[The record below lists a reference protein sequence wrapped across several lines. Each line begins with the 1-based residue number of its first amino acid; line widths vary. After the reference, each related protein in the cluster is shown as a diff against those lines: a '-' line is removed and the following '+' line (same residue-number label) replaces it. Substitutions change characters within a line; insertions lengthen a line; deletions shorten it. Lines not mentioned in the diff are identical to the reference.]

1 LFLIRFC
8 LLWSLVS
15 LHVVGGAV
23 LFRRLFPRESPWLG
37 FVVPALTL
45 VLVMNFIE
53 HQAAIPSLR
62 WLLPFTT
69 LGALWLIVSP
79 QTKWRALRLPAII
92 FVASFAFTLFL
103 RFLKPDIA
111 GVRDGIYD
119 LQFISCFCMGQSLPV
134 ESTWIPPLKLI
145 FYYAFGH
152 YGSSV
157 LIRLFGFD
165 LGTGFNV
172 SAALV
177 SAWIYFLTAAVA
189 WQISRRKLWIT
200 LLAPILVAC
209 AATGSTGFLWLTMN
223 GVDPEDT
230 ATLYSRMDNPQVHSI
245 LFHYLTPVYMYDRH
259 ELLVPGWWSWMGI
272 FHSTSLGQFITLVA
286 TLSITEM
293 VRPRRSNWPWICCVG
308 GVLLMLVS
316 STWGFPFAALLVST
330 ALAWCWYKK
339 RMPQNPRWVILGL
352 GLLAA
357 CLTPML
363 LYYLTSSTPPHGPVS
378 GEEHTQLAEFFV
390 QWWPIYLPWLGLL
403 LTCRTVHPAV
413 GIILIVT
420 PLAFLGV
427 EFYSFG
433 ARFDMTG
440 KIWGFIF
447 CAAWAAFIPAIA
459 TSRFWTFR
467 LLFGL
472 IVINSALSLC
482 FWTGYY
488 WRTINWNDVG
498 EMEGKGDLR
507 LEPPKARILNALL
520 PLKDQIITTGIS
532 SWSFCPSARIANF
545 SGNRDYITW
554 SFNCDNDM
562 FRNGMGEGWRRE
574 KALDEFYAGKNP
586 DPLLYLRQR
595 NIAAVVVWP
604 DDDIKDDVLA
614 KLEQQLAPS
623 YLYEDLRD
631 VDNQSPPNCGIFL
644 YHPNLLPEL
653 PPDETTPPGGPLNPD
668 QAPQTGPH

>member
-1 LFLIRFC
+1 LFLVRFC

-23 LFRRLFPRESPWLG
+23 LFRRLFPRESPWFG

-53 HQAAIPSLR
+53 HQVAIPSLR
-62 WLLPFTT
+62 WLLPLTT
-69 LGALWLIVSP
+69 LGCLWLILSP
-79 QTKWRALRLPAII
+79 KTKWKRLRLPAII
-92 FVASFAFTLFL
+92 FLASFAFTLFL
-103 RFLKPDIA
+103 RFLKPDIS

-119 LQFISCFCMGQSLPV
+119 LQFVSSFCMGQTLPV
-134 ESTWIPPLKLI
+134 DSTWIPPIKLI

-177 SAWIYFLTAAVA
+177 AAWIYFLTAAVA
-189 WQISRRKLWIT
+189 WQIGRRKLWIT
-200 LLAPILVAC
+200 ILAPILVAC
-209 AATGSTGFLWLTMN
+209 AATGSTGYLWLALK
-223 GVDPEDT
+223 DISPEDS
-230 ATLYSRMDNPQVHSI
+230 ATLYSRMDSNQVLSA

-286 TLSITEM
+286 TLAITEI
-293 VRPRRSNWPWICCVG
+293 VRPRRSDWPWVCCAASVP
-308 GVLLMLVS
+308 LMLVS
-316 STWGFPFAALLVST
+316 SAWGFPFAALLVFT
-330 ALAWCWYKK
+330 ALGWCWYKK
-339 RMPQNPRWVILGL
+339 RMPRNPRGVILGL
-352 GLLAA
+352 GLVAA

-363 LYYLTSSTPPHGPVS
+363 LYYLTSSMPPHGALEPDQ
-378 GEEHTQLAEFFV
+378 HTQVAEFIV

-403 LTCRTVHPAV
+403 LVCRKVHPAV
-413 GIILIVT
+413 GVLLFVV

-427 EFYSFG
+427 EFYNVG

-447 CAAWAAFIPAIA
+447 CSAWAVFIPAIA

-472 IVINSALSLC
+472 IVINSALSFC

-488 WRTINWNDVG
+488 WRTIKWDDLG

-507 LEPPKARILNALL
+507 WDNSRARILNALL
-520 PLKDQIITTGIS
+520 PLKDQIITTGMS

-554 SFNCDNDM
+554 SFNCDYDM
-562 FRNGMGEGWRRE
+562 FRNGVGEGVRRE
-574 KALDEFYAGKNP
+574 VELNNFYAGKDP
-586 DPLLYLRQR
+586 DPLLFLRR
-595 NIAAVVVWP
+595 HNIAAVVIWP
-604 DDDIKDDVLA
+604 DDNITDDVVA
-614 KLEQQLAPS
+614 KLKQQLAPS

-631 VDNQSPPNCGIFL
+631 MDNHDPPNCGIFL
-644 YHPNLLPEL
+644 YHPNLLHEL
-653 PPDETTPPGGPLNPD
+653 PSPDETM
-668 QAPQTGPH
+668 APSDD